1 MKAWLQD
8 NEGKYVVAE
17 IFVIDRLDHI
27 VNKYN
32 NAYHSTV
39 KMKHVDVKSSTYNG
53 LDKETDKEDPKVKVG
68 DHVRIWKL
76 KLFFGKVYFS
86 NCAEEV
92 FLIKKVEN
100 TVLWTY
106 VISDCNWRNCCKVLG
121 KKIAKNKSK
130 RV

>member
-8 NEGKYVVAE
+8 NERKYVVAE

-39 KMKHVDVKSSTYNG
+39 KMKYVDVKSSTYNG

-68 DHVRIWKL
+68 DHVRI
-76 KLFFGKVYFS
+76 
-86 NCAEEV
+86 
-92 FLIKKVEN
+92 
-100 TVLWTY
+100 
-106 VISDCNWRNCCKVLG
+106 
-121 KKIAKNKSK
+121 
-130 RV
+130 